1 VQKRKEFESA
11 SFMRF
16 KVFEFIQR
24 ISRKFQKLDLTE
36 FEKEE
41 LEDYKKME
49 LLQGFNKIVKI
60 CD

>member
-1 VQKRKEFESA
+1 
-11 SFMRF
+11 MRF